1 MSIMHKES
9 IQYWHNPILPEVE
22 LSRANFKQFEFDRHV
37 HLDYHIGVVS
47 SGCQQYS
54 HRGSA
59 YHLGPG
65 LISSLNP
72 DETHNGQ
79 SYTSEGYQVHVM
91 SVPYHYV
98 SQISQE
104 VSQTEGFFHTPLID
118 DNHLYQAFLKLH
130 MMLTQ
135 HQSNL
140 SSLQIETSM
149 LAFTTELFLRHGNV
163 PEQATDKN
171 NALSQSQIKE
181 VMAMFHDD
189 PGQEFLLET
198 LANSVG
204 LSKFQFLRRFKQS
217 IGMTPHAYLK
227 RVRLEYA
234 KKALIKGGNV
244 ADIAHRVGFFDQ
256 SHLNKAFK
264 QAYLITPAHFQRRV
278 L

>member
-1 MSIMHKES
+1 MHKES

-22 LSRANFKQFEFDRHV
+22 LSRANFKRFQFDSHV

-54 HRGSA
+54 HRGRA

-65 LISSLNP
+65 LISALNP

-79 SYTSEGYQVHVM
+79 SDTSDGYQVHVM

-98 SQISQE
+98 SQISRE
-104 VSQTEGFFHTPLID
+104 MRQTEGFFHTPLIND
-118 DNHLYQAFLKLH
+118 PHLYNAFLTLH
-130 MMLTQ
+130 LMLTQ

-140 SSLQIETSM
+140 SSLQLETSM

-163 PEQATDKN
+163 PQQVEDRN
-171 NALSQSQIKE
+171 NALSQSQIKQ

-189 PGQEFLLET
+189 PGQEFRLET
-198 LANSVG
+198 LANNVG
-204 LSKFQFLRRFKQS
+204 LSKFQFLRKFKQS

-234 KKALIKGGNV
+234 KKALIKGGSV
-244 ADIAHRVGFFDQ
+244 ADIAHQVGFFDQ

-264 QAYLITPAHFQRRV
+264 QAYLITPANFQRRV
-278 L
+278 V

>member
-1 MSIMHKES
+1 MHKEN
-9 IQYWHNPILPEVE
+9 IQYWHTPLPEIE
-22 LSRANFKQFEFDRHV
+22 LSRASFKQFEFDKHV

-47 SGCQQYS
+47 SGCQQYT
-54 HRGSA
+54 HKGST

-65 LISSLNP
+65 LISTLNP

-79 SYTSEGYQVHVM
+79 SYTPEGYQVHVM

-98 SQISQE
+98 SQICTELNQS
-104 VSQTEGFFHTPLID
+104 EGFFHSPLID
-118 DNHLYQAFLKLH
+118 NRHLYRAFLEFH

-140 SSLQIETSM
+140 SRLQIETGM
-149 LAFTTELFLRHGNV
+149 LAFTTELLLRHANV
-163 PEQATDKN
+163 PDQTIDKN
-171 NALSQSQIKE
+171 SALSQSQIKE
-181 VMAMFHDD
+181 VTAMFHDN

-204 LSKFQFLRRFKQS
+204 LSKFQFLRKFKQS

-234 KKALIKGGNV
+234 KKALAKGGNV

-264 QAYLITPAHFQRRV
+264 KAYLITPAQFQRRG